1 MLERVRK
8 DGSGKRRGAALVLA
22 FGLHAGAV
30 VLLLMAGGAVV
41 KTVAEEAPLVLHLP
55 AAARHGGGDGSQAP
69 VKKAT
74 PKKIAK
80 HDFQQPETIATPEAV
95 AIASPEA
102 TPDDGGTTSVP
113 GGPGVGPGP
122 GGPGTPDGTCEGP
135 SCTGDCVGP
144 NCSNEPFDPKA
155 FGITPTALFQPQPAY
170 PAAARGAGLTGQ
182 VVVEIIVG
190 VDGSVKNARVV
201 SGSSMFAV
209 PALEA
214 VRQWR
219 YMPVSYRG
227 QPIVWKSTVTLKFQ
241 LH

>member
-8 DGSGKRRGAALVLA
+8 DGSGKRRGAAFLLA
-22 FGLHAGAV
+22 FALHAGAV
-30 VLLLMAGGAVV
+30 VLLLTAGGAVV
-41 KTVAEEAPLVLHLP
+41 KTVSEEVPIVFHLP
-55 AAARHGGGDGSQAP
+55 AAARHGGGDGTQAP

-80 HDFQQPETIATPEAV
+80 HDFEQPQTIATPEVV
-95 AIASPEA
+95 AMATPEA
-102 TPDDGGTTSVP
+102 TPDDGGGTAIP

-144 NCSNEPFDPKA
+144 NCSNGPVDPGTL
-155 FGITPTALFQPQPAY
+155 GIKPTPLYQPQPAY
-170 PAAARGAGLTGQ
+170 PAAARNAGLNAT

-190 VDGSVKNARVV
+190 VDGAVKNARVV
-201 SGSSMFAV
+201 SGPSMFAV
-209 PALEA
+209 SALQS
-214 VRQWR
+214 VREWR
-219 YMPVSYRG
+219 YVPVVVRG
-227 QPIVWKSTVTLKFQ
+227 QPIVWKSTITLKFQ